1 MRRVGDTAWRCF
13 KSQKDAANAFGLS
26 QGDVSRLISKND
38 KVAALATRFEARKA
52 SGRPT
57 KATEP
62 AAAPT
67 YDLAV
72 GDRIAFGGRMGVV
85 AALPVNTWWKVRLN
99 GEDRLRSARRC
110 ELLALDEDGEAKTP
124 DTIAQASPAVPAPA
138 PPKPSETK
146 TDAAVPAEVPAPV
159 AEAPAAATATAEVP
173 APATAEA
180 AAPPK
185 PSPTKKPSI
194 KPVMPGGRK
203 KSKNNKKK
211 KKGSKK

>member
-1 MRRVGDTAWRCF
+1 MTIKNAGGFSLAEAVAAPPTSPVAAIPEASTA
-13 KSQKDAANAFGLS
+13 AFGAPPTPVVK
-26 QGDVSRLISKND
+26 Q
-38 KVAALATRFEARKA
+38 EAE
-52 SGRPT
+52 SGET
-57 KATEP
+57 KAD
-62 AAAPT
+62 A
-67 YDLAV
+67 
-72 GDRIAFGGRMGVV
+72 
-85 AALPVNTWWKVRLN
+85 NTI
-99 GEDRLRSARRC
+99 
-110 ELLALDEDGEAKTP
+110 EA
-124 DTIAQASPAVPAPA
+124 
-138 PPKPSETK
+138 
-146 TDAAVPAEVPAPV
+146 PAPV